1 MCMHFFFL
9 WPWFLSTK
17 TNLNEPGLKSQ
28 WALFKK
34 NPNELKLFWRNNE
47 LKLSN
52 RFCVHGPYDMSHHTW
67 HTAHQRATGTKGYS
81 AGLPG
86 SRSDFIFSRVD
97 RSGTQYYGL
106 QLWCCTVACIFRR
119 ISLVLVLTCL
129 IHSTYS
135 SSFPCMYT
143 GHGIHL
149 LALKLSRIQAILI
162 VVLVP

>member
-34 NPNELKLFWRNNE
+34 KSQWAKAFLKEQWAKAIEPLLCSRTVWYE
-47 LKLSN
+47 PP
-52 RFCVHGPYDMSHHTW
+52 HM
-67 HTAHQRATGTKGYS
+67 AHQRATGTKGYS